1 MSPTRDDVA
10 RRAGVSV
17 AVVSYVV
24 NGGPRPVAAATRER
38 VLAAIEELG
47 YRPDGVARQL
57 RTGKS
62 NSFGLVVPDLGLPH
76 FGEMTQMLTRL
87 AARQGYQLLVA
98 STEWDLESER
108 TQLSSMADRRV
119 DGVILMSVD
128 PRQDMGWLKTLRVPV
143 VVVDRPT
150 AAVKSSEAA
159 VEHLVWHGHQRIG
172 FVTGSLGVLA
182 IQRRQEGWKAAMR
195 SAGLRLDPNLVVP
208 TEISRQGG
216 YDAAKRLLSQPDP
229 PTGIC
234 VDSDAQAVGFLRAA
248 KDVEV
253 AVPGVVGLVSCE
265 GTSTAQFAVPS
276 ITTVEV
282 PREEI
287 AAEALAALM
296 GERSDWLRVVSN
308 EGFHLVIR
316 ESCGCHTPP
325 NPTR

>member
-1 MSPTRDDVA
+1 M
-10 RRAGVSV
+10 SV

-24 NGGPRPVAAATRER
+24 NDGPRPVAAATRER
-38 VLAAIEELG
+38 VLRAIEELG

-62 NSFGLVVPDLGLPH
+62 NSFGLVVPDLSLPH
-76 FGEMTQMLTRL
+76 FGEMTQLLTGF
-87 AARQGYQLLVA
+87 AAQRDYQLLVA
-98 STEWDLESER
+98 STEWDIEVER
-108 TQLSSMADRRV
+108 TQLGLMADRRV

-128 PRQDMGWLKTLRVPV
+128 PSQDMRWLESLRVPV

-159 VEHLVWHGHQRIG
+159 VDHLVWHGHSRIG

-182 IQRRQEGWKAAMR
+182 IQRRQAGWEAAMEA
-195 SAGLRLDPNLVVP
+195 AGLALDPDLVVP
-208 TEISRQGG
+208 TEISRAGG
-216 YDAAKRLLSQPDP
+216 YQAAERLLSQPNL
-229 PTGIC
+229 PTGVC

-248 KDVEV
+248 KDLGL
-253 AVPGVVGLVSCE
+253 AVPGDVGLVSCE
-265 GTSTAQFAVPS
+265 GTTMARFAVPS

-287 AAEALAALM
+287 AEEALTALM

-308 EGFHLVIR
+308 EGFHLVRR
-316 ESCGCHTPP
+316 ESCGCVPIPP
-325 NPTR
+325 STR